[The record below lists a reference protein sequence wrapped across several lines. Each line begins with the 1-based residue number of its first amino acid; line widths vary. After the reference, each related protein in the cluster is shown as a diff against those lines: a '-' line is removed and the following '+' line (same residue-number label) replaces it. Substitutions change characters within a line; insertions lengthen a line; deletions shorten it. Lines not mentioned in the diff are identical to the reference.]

1 MKGYR
6 LHAWGE
12 DPVWEEFAQPEP
24 GPDEVLIE
32 VEACGVGLTVINAT
46 SGHLD
51 DDPALLPVVP
61 GHEFVGRVVQAGPG
75 TGEQLIGR
83 RVLAYF
89 YLVCGTCSECVGGR
103 DSRCRNMRGWI
114 GVHADGGYA
123 PYAVLPA
130 RNALPITDE
139 LDPVPATVV
148 PDAVATP
155 VHICRTR
162 AQVTPEDR
170 VVVIGAGGGVGG
182 HLVQVAAAYGARVAG
197 LDVGER
203 KLTAVAELGA
213 LPVDSADFDAVDPAL
228 WADGNPTVVVDLIGT
243 DASLAWSAAAL
254 AMGGRMVVVTTF
266 PDRTLALDPRHLI
279 FREFSIVG
287 SRYASRAEVGI
298 AADLVATGRVR
309 PVIGEVTG
317 PDGVPDLHRQL
328 REGTLLGRGALDWSR

>member
-6 LHAWGE
+6 VHAWGE
-12 DPVWEEFAQPEP
+12 DPIWEDLPQPEP
-24 GPDEVLIE
+24 GPDEVLVE

-51 DDPALLPVVP
+51 DNPGLLPRVP
-61 GHEFVGRVVQAGPG
+61 GHEFVGRVVGAGPG
-75 TGEQLIGR
+75 AGEQLVGR
-83 RVLAYF
+83 RVVAYF
-89 YLVCGTCSECVGGR
+89 YLVCGTCPECVAGH
-103 DSRCRNMRGWI
+103 DSRCRNLRGWV

-130 RNALPITDE
+130 RNALPVSE
-139 LDPVPATVV
+139 GLDPVPATVV

-162 AQVTPEDR
+162 AQIGPEDR
-170 VVVIGAGGGVGG
+170 VAVIGAGGGVGG
-182 HLVQVAAAYGARVAG
+182 HLVQVAQAYGARVAG

-213 LPVDSADFDAVDPAL
+213 RPVDSQDFGAVDPGL
-228 WADGNPTVVVDLIGT
+228 WADGGPTAVVDLIGT
-243 DASLAWSAAAL
+243 AASLEWSAAAL
-254 AMGGRMVVVTTF
+254 VMGGRMVVVTTF
-266 PDRTLALDPRHLI
+266 PGRTLPLDPRHLV
-279 FREFSIVG
+279 FREFSVIG

-298 AADLVATGRVR
+298 AAELVASGRVR

-317 PDGVPDLHRQL
+317 PEGVLDLHRQL
-328 REGTLLGRGALDWSR
+328 REGSLLGRGALDWSR